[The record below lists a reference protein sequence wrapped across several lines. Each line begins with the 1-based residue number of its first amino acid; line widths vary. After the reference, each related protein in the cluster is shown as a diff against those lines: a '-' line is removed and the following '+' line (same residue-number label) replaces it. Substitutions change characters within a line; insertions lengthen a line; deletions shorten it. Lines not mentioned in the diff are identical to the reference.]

1 MLFVDSVHYFKNTR
15 VSITKIVR
23 LILYSEITAV
33 YKRKDIKH
41 KYTTKPNFLTVKT
54 HGT

>member
-1 MLFVDSVHYFKNTR
+1 MDSLHYFNKNTR

-33 YKRKDIKH
+33 YKQKDIKH
-41 KYTTKPNFLTVKT
+41 KYTTKPNFVTVKT
-54 HGT
+54 RGT

>member
-1 MLFVDSVHYFKNTR
+1 MDSVHYFKNIR

-23 LILYSEITAV
+23 LILCSEITAV
-33 YKRKDIKH
+33 YKQKGIKH

-54 HGT
+54 QGT